1 MTPWRCAG
9 SIGIVAPA
17 NGIEMEVRVSESSPS
32 TSHALV
38 HRFLE
43 VVALIE
49 SGDEAAES
57 AFKALLDAPQEEREE
72 LVFRLGLNNVGRK
85 RLFVE
90 FNNRLTE
97 RAFGSTRPG
106 KVLLLLPFC
115 LQRRVCRHHVAWRL
129 DFCRRC
135 GKCPVGPLLEICDR
149 YGIEVRMAIRSRFA
163 PQFVAEVVPDL
174 VLAVA
179 CENEMTAGILRVA
192 PYRCYGVLI
201 TRPEGYCKNTQVQVE
216 EVERAA
222 RLFLGEPEATKNLR
236 QGATGGA

>member
-1 MTPWRCAG
+1 M
-9 SIGIVAPA
+9 
-17 NGIEMEVRVSESSPS
+17 
-32 TSHALV
+32 
-38 HRFLE
+38 
-43 VVALIE
+43 
-49 SGDEAAES
+49 
-57 AFKALLDAPQEEREE
+57 
-72 LVFRLGLNNVGRK
+72 VFRLGLNHVGRK

-97 RAFGSTRPG
+97 RVWERNRPG

-115 LQRRVCRHHVAWRL
+115 LQRRVCPHHVAWRL
-129 DFCRRC
+129 DLCRRC

-163 PQFVAEVVPDL
+163 PQFVAEAVPDL

-192 PYRCYGVLI
+192 PCRCYGVLI
-201 TRPEGYCKNTQVQVE
+201 ARPEGYCKNTQVQIE

-222 RLFLGEPEATKNLR
+222 RLFLADPGSTKTVR
-236 QGATGGA
+236 QGAADGA

>member
-1 MTPWRCAG
+1 M
-9 SIGIVAPA
+9 
-17 NGIEMEVRVSESSPS
+17 SESSPS

-97 RAFGSTRPG
+97 RAFGVDNGLSLTG
-106 KVLLLLPFC
+106 I
-115 LQRRVCRHHVAWRL
+115 QRRVCRHHVAWRL